1 MNNKA
6 LQYNPKAKHQITTY
20 FKFPCI
26 FESEHILTVII
37 HSWLSVFPSIPTCWC
52 ILISHLS
59 TAPVSAAP
67 VLSAKGQA
75 GPPSRVHTFS
85 REINGLSLQFLPLS
99 FFVICRHWVGACLQ
113 KANTHLATYV
123 DWKQMDAPL
132 VLMNLEIWG
141 PFTWTVTEAG
151 RADGAFPH
159 SVFVWVNKYE
169 DHICFVCVFLCLCV
183 CARAPAWV
191 AQWFLLI

>member
-6 LQYNPKAKHQITTY
+6 FQYNPKAKHQITTC
-20 FKFPCI
+20 FKFACI
-26 FESEHILTVII
+26 FDSEHILTVII

-99 FFVICRHWVGACLQ
+99 FFVIVSWGMSSKGKHTLGHVCRLETDGRSSC
-113 KANTHLATYV
+113 V
-123 DWKQMDAPL
+123 DEFG
-132 VLMNLEIWG
+132 NLRTLHVDSDWG
-141 PFTWTVTEAG
+141 
-151 RADGAFPH
+151 R
-159 SVFVWVNKYE
+159 
-169 DHICFVCVFLCLCV
+169 
-183 CARAPAWV
+183 
-191 AQWFLLI
+191 